1 MPPISGA
8 LNWTRGLFDR
18 VNEPMERLQTLSA
31 SIQER
36 EEFKDVQ
43 KLFNS
48 LCKNLKE
55 FELTKIDEWV

>member
-1 MPPISGA
+1 
-8 LNWTRGLFDR
+8 
-18 VNEPMERLQTLSA
+18 MERLQTLSA